1 VYGISDSR
9 PLPEGRM
16 ASRAKINDG
25 LIFTLNPLVL
35 HCGYLAYV
43 LAVRLDRATRCGE
56 LLVSLFHL

>member
-1 VYGISDSR
+1 
-9 PLPEGRM
+9 M